1 MVVPGMRW
9 KESVRAPNKNPFL
22 EEDMP
27 AIDTKVD
34 SKIAAKSNGATA
46 KLPHLVTELPGPKA
60 KQLVERDA
68 AVVSPSYT
76 RDYPLVAKI
85 GRGAMIEDVDGNT
98 FLDFAAGIAVCA
110 TGHCH
115 PEVVAAIQKQASE
128 LIHMSGTDFYYP
140 NLVELAEKLS
150 SIAPGKGPKRVYFG
164 NSGAEAI
171 EAAIK
176 LVKYHTKRDK
186 LIAFHGAFHGRTM
199 GALSLTA
206 SRSIQRKGFGTLLS
220 GVFHM
225 PFPDTYR
232 GTYGIRP
239 ESASADCLSYL
250 ENELFRRR
258 VDPEEVAGIFIE
270 PIQGEGG
277 YLPAPADFLQGL
289 QRICRKYGIMFV
301 ADEVQSGMGR
311 TGKWWASD
319 HAGIEP
325 DIICTAKGIA
335 SGMPLSAIIARAD
348 VMNWVPGAHASTFG
362 GNPVCIAASI
372 ATLGLLER
380 QYMANAARMG
390 DYIMKRTADWREKH
404 KIVGEVRGKGLMI
417 GIEFVRD
424 QKTKEKAGDLRN
436 KLVQMAFHK
445 GLLVL
450 GSGDTTLRLCP
461 PLLIDE
467 AQADFALDT
476 LETCITELERSL

>member
-1 MVVPGMRW
+1 MQTM
-9 KESVRAPNKNPFL
+9 E
-22 EEDMP
+22 M
-27 AIDTKVD
+27 
-34 SKIAAKSNGATA
+34 
-46 KLPHLVTELPGPKA
+46 KLPHLVTPLPGPKA
-60 KQLVERDA
+60 KEIVREDHEIL
-68 AVVSPSYT
+68 SPSYT
-76 RDYPLVAKI
+76 RDYPLVAKV
-85 GRGAMIEDVDGNT
+85 GRGALIEDVDGNT
-98 FLDFAAGIAVCA
+98 FLDFAAGIAVVA

-115 PEVVAAIQKQASE
+115 PEVVAAIQKQAAE

-140 NLVELAEKLS
+140 NLVELAQKLA
-150 SIAPGKGPKRVYFG
+150 SIAPGAEPKRVYFG

-186 LIAFHGAFHGRTM
+186 LVAFHGAFHGRTI

-206 SRSIQRKGFGTLLS
+206 SRAIQRKGFGTLLS

-225 PFPDTYR
+225 PYPDTYR
-232 GTYGIRP
+232 GTYGVRP
-239 ESASADCLSYL
+239 EHASEDCLSYL

-277 YLPAPADFLQGL
+277 YLPAPAVFLQGL
-289 QRICRKYGIMFV
+289 QRICRKYGILLV

-311 TGKWWASD
+311 TGKWWACQ

-335 SGMPLSAIIARAD
+335 SGMPLSAMIARAS
-348 VMNWVPGAHASTFG
+348 VMNWKPGAHASTFG
-362 GNPVCIAASI
+362 GNPVCIAASL
-372 ATLGLLER
+372 ATIRLLE
-380 QYMANAARMG
+380 QKYMANAVRMG
-390 DYIMKRTADWREKH
+390 EYIMRQTADWKERH
-404 KIVGEVRGKGLMI
+404 KTVGDIRGRGLMI

-424 QKTKEKAGDLRN
+424 QKTKEKAPELRN
-436 KLVQMAFHK
+436 QIVENAFYK

-467 AQADFALDT
+467 EQADFALKT
-476 LETCITELERSL
+476 LDEVITDLERSI

>member
-1 MVVPGMRW
+1 MVVPGMHRQ
-9 KESVRAPNKNPFL
+9 ESVRAPNKNPFS
-22 EEDMP
+22 EEVMQ
-27 AIDTKVD
+27 ATDTKTD
-34 SKIAAKSNGATA
+34 SKIAAKSNDATTR
-46 KLPHLVTELPGPKA
+46 LPHLVTALPGPKA
-60 KQLVERDA
+60 KQLVERDR

-76 RDYPLVAKI
+76 RDYPLVAKT
-85 GRGAMIEDVDGNT
+85 GRGAMIEDVDGNI
-98 FLDFAAGIAVCA
+98 FLDFAAGIAVVA

-115 PEVVAAIQKQASE
+115 PEVVAAIQRQAAE

-140 NLVELAEKLS
+140 NLVELAEKLAT
-150 SIAPGKGPKRVYFG
+150 IAPGKEPKRVYFG

-239 ESASADCLSYL
+239 EFASADCLSYL

-289 QRICRKYGIMFV
+289 QRICRKYGILFV

-335 SGMPLSAIIARAD
+335 SGMPLSAMIARAD
-348 VMNWVPGAHASTFG
+348 VMNWAPGAHASTFG
-362 GNPVCIAASI
+362 GNPVCIAASL

-380 QYMANAARMG
+380 QYMANAAHMG

-404 KIVGEVRGKGLMI
+404 KIVGEIRGKGLMI

-424 QKTKEKAGDLRN
+424 QKTKEKATDLRN

-467 AQADFALDT
+467 AQADFALNT
-476 LETCITELERSL
+476 LDACITEIERSL

>member
-1 MVVPGMRW
+1 MQAV
-9 KESVRAPNKNPFL
+9 
-22 EEDMP
+22 
-27 AIDTKVD
+27 DTKVD
-34 SKIAAKSNGATA
+34 SK
-46 KLPHLVTELPGPKA
+46 LPHLVTSLPGPKA
-60 KQLVERDA
+60 KQLVDRDHH
-68 AVVSPSYT
+68 VVSPSYT
-76 RDYPLVAKI
+76 RDYPLVAKT
-85 GRGAMIEDVDGNT
+85 GRGAIVEDVDGNI
-98 FLDFAAGIAVCA
+98 FLDFAAGIAVVS

-115 PEVVAAIQKQASE
+115 PEVVAAIQKQAAE

-140 NLVELAEKLS
+140 SLVELAEKLA
-150 SIAPGKGPKRVYFG
+150 SIAPGKEAKRVYFG

-176 LVKYHTKRDK
+176 LVKFHTKRDK

-206 SRSIQRKGFGTLLS
+206 SRAVQRKGFGTLLS

-239 ESASADCLSYL
+239 EHASADCLSYL

-258 VDPEEVAGIFIE
+258 VDPDEVAGIFIE

-277 YLPAPADFLQGL
+277 YLPAPAEFLQGL
-289 QRICRKYGIMFV
+289 QRICRKHGILLV

-335 SGMPLSAIIARAD
+335 SGMPLSAIIARASI
-348 VMNWVPGAHASTFG
+348 MNWTPGAHASTFG
-362 GNPVCIAASI
+362 GNPVCIAASL
-372 ATLGLLER
+372 ATIGLLER
-380 QYMANAARMG
+380 SYIVNAARMG
-390 DYIMKRTADWREKH
+390 EFIMRQTADWTERH

-417 GIEFVRD
+417 GIELVRD
-424 QKTKEKAGDLRN
+424 KKTKERAGDLRN
-436 KLVQMAFHK
+436 RVVQMAFHK

-461 PLLIDE
+461 PLLVDE
-467 AQADFALDT
+467 EQASFALRT
-476 LETCITELERSL
+476 LDGIISEVERSL

>member
-1 MVVPGMRW
+1 MQ
-9 KESVRAPNKNPFL
+9 
-22 EEDMP
+22 
-27 AIDTKVD
+27 AIDTKAE
-34 SKIAAKSNGATA
+34 SKTDA
-46 KLPHLVTELPGPKA
+46 KLPHLITALPGPKA
-60 KQLVERDA
+60 KKVVDRDHQL
-68 AVVSPSYT
+68 VSPSYT
-76 RDYPLVAKI
+76 RDYPLVAKT
-85 GRGAMIEDVDGNT
+85 GRAAMVEDVDGNR
-98 FLDFAAGIAVCA
+98 FLDFAAGIAVVA

-115 PEVVAAIQKQASE
+115 PEVVAAIQKQAAE

-140 NLVELAEKLS
+140 NLVDLAEKLA
-150 SIAPGKGPKRVYFG
+150 SITPGKGAKRVYFG

-176 LVKYHTKRDK
+176 LVKFHTKRDK

-206 SRSIQRKGFGTLLS
+206 SRAVQRKGFGTLLS

-239 ESASADCLSYL
+239 EHASADCLSYL

-258 VDPEEVAGIFIE
+258 VDPDEVAGIFIE

-277 YLPAPADFLQGL
+277 YLPAPPEFMQGL
-289 QRICRKYGIMFV
+289 QRICRKHGILLV

-311 TGKWWASD
+311 TGKWWATD
-319 HAGIEP
+319 HAGVEP

-348 VMNWVPGAHASTFG
+348 VMNWTPGAHASTFG
-362 GNPVCIAASI
+362 GNPVCIAASL

-380 QYMANAARMG
+380 SYIANAARMG
-390 DYIMKRTADWREKH
+390 EFIMSQTADWTERH
-404 KIVGEVRGKGLMI
+404 KIVGQVRGKGLMI

-424 QKTKEKAGDLRN
+424 QKTKERAGDLRN
-436 KLVQMAFHK
+436 RIVQMAFHK

-461 PLLIDE
+461 PLLVDE
-467 AQADFALDT
+467 EQISFALRT
-476 LETCITELERSL
+476 LDGIIGEVERTL

>member
-1 MVVPGMRW
+1 MQ
-9 KESVRAPNKNPFL
+9 
-22 EEDMP
+22 
-27 AIDTKVD
+27 AIDTKIE
-34 SKIAAKSNGATA
+34 SKMEA
-46 KLPHLVTELPGPKA
+46 KLPHLVTALPGPQA
-60 KQLVERDA
+60 KKLVDRDHH
-68 AVVSPSYT
+68 VVSPSYT
-76 RDYPLVAKI
+76 RDYPLVAKT
-85 GRGAMIEDVDGNT
+85 GRGAMVEDVDGNR
-98 FLDFAAGIAVCA
+98 FLDFAAGIAVVA

-115 PEVVAAIQKQASE
+115 PEVVAAIQKQAAE

-140 NLVELAEKLS
+140 SLVDLAEKLA
-150 SIAPGKGPKRVYFG
+150 SITPGKGAKRVYFG

-176 LVKYHTKRDK
+176 LVKFHTKRDK

-206 SRSIQRKGFGTLLS
+206 SRAVQRKGFGTLLS

-232 GTYGIRP
+232 GTYGVRP
-239 ESASADCLSYL
+239 EHASADCLSYL

-258 VDPEEVAGIFIE
+258 VDPDEVAGIFIE

-277 YLPAPADFLQGL
+277 YLPAPAEFLQGL
-289 QRICRKYGIMFV
+289 QRICRKHGILLV

-311 TGKWWASD
+311 TGKRWASD
-319 HAGIEP
+319 HAEIEP

-348 VMNWVPGAHASTFG
+348 VMNWTPGAHASTFG
-362 GNPVCIAASI
+362 GNPVCIAASL
-372 ATLGLLER
+372 ATLDLLER
-380 QYMANAARMG
+380 SYIANAARMG
-390 DYIMKRTADWREKH
+390 EFIMRQTADWTERH
-404 KIVGEVRGKGLMI
+404 KIVGQVRGKGLMI

-424 QKTKEKAGDLRN
+424 QKTKERAGDLRN
-436 KLVQMAFHK
+436 RIVQMAFHK

-461 PLLIDE
+461 PLLVDE
-467 AQADFALDT
+467 EQISFAL
-476 LETCITELERSL
+476 RSLDGIISEVEHTL

>member
-1 MVVPGMRW
+1 MQ
-9 KESVRAPNKNPFL
+9 
-22 EEDMP
+22 
-27 AIDTKVD
+27 AIDTKAE
-34 SKIAAKSNGATA
+34 SKTDA
-46 KLPHLVTELPGPKA
+46 KLPHLVTALPGPKA
-60 KQLVERDA
+60 KKLVDRDHH
-68 AVVSPSYT
+68 VVSPSYT
-76 RDYPLVAKI
+76 RDYPLVAKT
-85 GRGAMIEDVDGNT
+85 GRGAMVEDVDGNR
-98 FLDFAAGIAVCA
+98 FLDFAAGIAVVA

-115 PEVVAAIQKQASE
+115 PEVVAAIQKQAAE
-128 LIHMSGTDFYYP
+128 LIHMSGTDFYYL
-140 NLVELAEKLS
+140 NLVDLAEKLA
-150 SIAPGKGPKRVYFG
+150 SITPGKGAKRVYFG

-176 LVKYHTKRDK
+176 LVKFHTKRDK

-206 SRSIQRKGFGTLLS
+206 SRAVQRKGFGTLLS

-239 ESASADCLSYL
+239 EHASADCLSYL

-258 VDPEEVAGIFIE
+258 VDPDEVAGIFIE

-277 YLPAPADFLQGL
+277 YLPAPPEFMQGL
-289 QRICRKYGIMFV
+289 QRICRKHGILLV

-335 SGMPLSAIIARAD
+335 SGMPLSAIIARAE
-348 VMNWVPGAHASTFG
+348 VMNWTPGAHASTFG
-362 GNPVCIAASI
+362 GNPVCIAASL

-380 QYMANAARMG
+380 SYIANAARMG
-390 DYIMKRTADWREKH
+390 EVIMRRTADWTERH
-404 KIVGEVRGKGLMI
+404 KIVGQVRGKGLMI

-424 QKTKEKAGDLRN
+424 QKTKERAGDLRN
-436 KLVQMAFHK
+436 RIVQMAFHK

-461 PLLIDE
+461 PLLVDE
-467 AQADFALDT
+467 EQISFALRT
-476 LETCITELERSL
+476 LDGIIGEVERTL

>member
-1 MVVPGMRW
+1 MQ
-9 KESVRAPNKNPFL
+9 S
-22 EEDMP
+22 
-27 AIDTKVD
+27 IDTKAE
-34 SKIAAKSNGATA
+34 SKTDA
-46 KLPHLVTELPGPKA
+46 KLPHLVTALPGPKA
-60 KQLVERDA
+60 KKLVDRDHH
-68 AVVSPSYT
+68 VVSPSYT
-76 RDYPLVAKI
+76 RDYPLVAKT
-85 GRGAMIEDVDGNT
+85 GRGAMVEDVDGNR
-98 FLDFAAGIAVCA
+98 FLDFAAGIAVVA

-115 PEVVAAIQKQASE
+115 PEVVAAIQKQAAE

-140 NLVELAEKLS
+140 NLVDLAEKLA
-150 SIAPGKGPKRVYFG
+150 SITPGKGAKRVYFG

-176 LVKYHTKRDK
+176 LVKFHTKRDK

-206 SRSIQRKGFGTLLS
+206 SRAVQRKGFGTLLS

-239 ESASADCLSYL
+239 EHASADCLSYL

-258 VDPEEVAGIFIE
+258 VDPDEVAGIFIE

-277 YLPAPADFLQGL
+277 YLPAPPEFMQGL
-289 QRICRKYGIMFV
+289 QRICRKHGILLV

-319 HAGIEP
+319 HAGVEP

-335 SGMPLSAIIARAD
+335 SGMPLSAIIARAE
-348 VMNWVPGAHASTFG
+348 VMNWTPGAHASTFG
-362 GNPVCIAASI
+362 GNPVCIAASL

-380 QYMANAARMG
+380 SYIANAARMG
-390 DYIMKRTADWREKH
+390 EFIMSQTADWTERH
-404 KIVGEVRGKGLMI
+404 KIVGQVRGKGLMI

-424 QKTKEKAGDLRN
+424 QKTKERAGDLRN
-436 KLVQMAFHK
+436 RIVQMAFHK

-461 PLLIDE
+461 PLLVDE
-467 AQADFALDT
+467 EQISFALRT
-476 LETCITELERSL
+476 LDGIISEVERTL

>member
-9 KESVRAPNKNPFL
+9 QESVRAPNKSPFL
-22 EEDMP
+22 EEVMP
-27 AIDTKVD
+27 GIDTKAD
-34 SKIAAKSNGATA
+34 SKTAAQSNGASA
-46 KLPHLVTELPGPKA
+46 KLPHLVTALPGPKA

-85 GRGAMIEDVDGNT
+85 GRGATIEDVDGNT
-98 FLDFAAGIAVCA
+98 FLDFAAGIAVVA

-115 PEVVAAIQKQASE
+115 PDVVAAIQKQASE

-140 NLVELAEKLS
+140 NLVELAEKLA
-150 SIAPGKGPKRVYFG
+150 SIAPGKTPKRVYFG

-258 VDPEEVAGIFIE
+258 VDPEEVSGIFIE

-372 ATLGLLER
+372 ATLGLLEK
-380 QYMANAARMG
+380 QYMDNAARMG

-424 QKTKEKAGDLRN
+424 QKTKEKATDLRN

-461 PLLIDE
+461 PLVIDE
-467 AQADFALDT
+467 SQADFALNT
-476 LETCITELERSL
+476 LEGCITELERSL

>member
-1 MVVPGMRW
+1 
-9 KESVRAPNKNPFL
+9 
-22 EEDMP
+22 MP
-27 AIDTKVD
+27 AIDTKND
-34 SKIAAKSNGATA
+34 TKSDT
-46 KLPHLVTELPGPKA
+46 KLPHLITELPGPKA
-60 KQLVERDA
+60 KQLVDRDR

-76 RDYPLVAKI
+76 RDYPLVAKS
-85 GRGAMIEDVDGNT
+85 GRGAMVEDVDGNT
-98 FLDFAAGIAVCA
+98 FLDFAAGIAVVA

-115 PEVVAAIQKQASE
+115 PEVVAAIQKQAAE
-128 LIHMSGTDFYYP
+128 LIHLSGTDFYYP
-140 NLVELAEKLS
+140 NLVELAEKLA
-150 SIAPGKGPKRVYFG
+150 SIAPGPGPKRVYFG
-164 NSGAEAI
+164 NSGTEAI

-199 GALSLTA
+199 GSLSLTA

-289 QRICRKYGIMFV
+289 RRICSKYGILLV

-311 TGKWWASD
+311 TGKWWAVD
-319 HAGIEP
+319 HSGVEP
-325 DIICTAKGIA
+325 DILCTAKGIA
-335 SGMPLSAIIARAD
+335 SGMPLSAMIARAD
-348 VMNWVPGAHASTFG
+348 VMDWKPGAHASTFG
-362 GNPVCIAASI
+362 GNPVCIAASL
-372 ATLGLLER
+372 ATLGLLE
-380 QYMANAARMG
+380 QKYMANAARMG
-390 DYIMKRTADWREKH
+390 EYIMKRTADWREKH
-404 KIVGEVRGKGLMI
+404 KIVGEIRGRGLMI

-424 QKTKEKAGDLRN
+424 QKTKEKATDLRN

-461 PLLIDE
+461 PLVIDE
-467 AQADFALDT
+467 QQADFALNT
-476 LETCITELERSL
+476 LESCITELERSL

>member
-1 MVVPGMRW
+1 MQ
-9 KESVRAPNKNPFL
+9 
-22 EEDMP
+22 
-27 AIDTKVD
+27 AIDTKIE
-34 SKIAAKSNGATA
+34 SKMEAKF
-46 KLPHLVTELPGPKA
+46 PHLVTALPGPQA
-60 KQLVERDA
+60 KKLVERDHH
-68 AVVSPSYT
+68 VVSPSYT
-76 RDYPLVAKI
+76 RDYPLVAKT
-85 GRGAMIEDVDGNT
+85 GRGAMVEDVDGNR
-98 FLDFAAGIAVCA
+98 FLDFAAGIAVVA

-115 PEVVAAIQKQASE
+115 PEVVAAIQKQAAE

-140 NLVELAEKLS
+140 SLVDLAEKLA
-150 SIAPGKGPKRVYFG
+150 SITPGKGAKRVYFG

-176 LVKYHTKRDK
+176 LVKFHTKRDK

-206 SRSIQRKGFGTLLS
+206 SRAVQRKGFGTLLS

-232 GTYGIRP
+232 GTYGVRP
-239 ESASADCLSYL
+239 EHASADCLSYL

-258 VDPEEVAGIFIE
+258 VDPDEVAGIFIE

-277 YLPAPADFLQGL
+277 YLPAPAEFLQGL
-289 QRICRKYGIMFV
+289 QRICRKHGILLV

-319 HAGIEP
+319 HAEIEP

-348 VMNWVPGAHASTFG
+348 VMNWTPGAHASTFG
-362 GNPVCIAASI
+362 GNPVCIAASL
-372 ATLGLLER
+372 ATLDLLER
-380 QYMANAARMG
+380 SYIANAARMG
-390 DYIMKRTADWREKH
+390 EFIMRQTADWTQRH
-404 KIVGEVRGKGLMI
+404 KIVGQVRGKGLMI

-424 QKTKEKAGDLRN
+424 QKTKERAGDLRN
-436 KLVQMAFHK
+436 RIVQMAFHK

-461 PLLIDE
+461 PLLVDE
-467 AQADFALDT
+467 EQISFAL
-476 LETCITELERSL
+476 RSLDGIISEVERTL